1 MRVTAYA
8 YPGFFVLTRKFWADF
23 TASVKI
29 NFLEKKMS
37 DQKQIRILQAPL
49 GRRTLS
55 LAGVAWALSACG
67 GGGATSGVEKE
78 LLPKIW
84 DLRSRRE
91 VEEGNLAQFDVYAD
105 PKNGPFKFQWI
116 RNGAPIAG
124 ATDDFYRFSAK
135 LEDSGA
141 NFSVVVSNAYGSV
154 TSDSLGLIVN
164 PRRAGDGIIEEA
176 TGALSAL
183 TFEQT
188 LVRLG
193 RSGDLFVLQIPTR
206 ELVRINPDGQQVPL
220 YSGVQSIQ
228 FKQHPKKVSV
238 LERENGDLYVSAGY
252 LEPKG
257 GELYKLSANGLEN
270 LLQGDEMFG
279 IVPWGIHHG
288 PAGRILVLDCLTM
301 AIFEITAADRLLQ
314 YSKGPDLTGVRLE
327 DNRYLY
333 RGMAVNGAGKILI
346 YVGKYT
352 AFLFSVDGFLKE
364 VTPAGDFLDVE
375 YGERLSVKKHETHSV
390 LSVGDVFYARS
401 SFAYMTDQSFGLYEI
416 GVNNSVRLLSS
427 GMVLRFVD
435 LVDVTPEG
443 KIIFAKMEP
452 DQSMAVYLRR
462 SPRTSRYMLLNVGA
476 MKVT

>member
-1 MRVTAYA
+1 
-8 YPGFFVLTRKFWADF
+8 
-23 TASVKI
+23 
-29 NFLEKKMS
+29 MS
-37 DQKQIRILQAPL
+37 DQNEIRILQAPL

-55 LAGVAWALSACG
+55 LAGVAWVLSACG

-78 LLPKIW
+78 LLPKILG
-84 DLRSRRE
+84 LRGGGE
-91 VEEGNLAQFDVYAD
+91 AEEGNLAQFDVYVD
-105 PKNGPFKFQWI
+105 DKNGPFKFQWI
-116 RNGAPIAG
+116 RNGVAIAG
-124 ATDDFYRFSAK
+124 ATDNFYRFSAK

-141 NFSVVVSNAYGSV
+141 TFSVVVSNAYGSV

-188 LVRLG
+188 LVKLG

-228 FKQHPKKVSV
+228 FKQYPKKVSV

-314 YSKGPDLTGVRLE
+314 YSKGPDLTGARLANNE
-327 DNRYLY
+327 YLY
-333 RGMAVNGAGKILI
+333 RGMAVNSAGKILI
-346 YVGKYT
+346 YVGQYT
-352 AFLFSVDGFLKE
+352 AFMSPRGSFLKE
-364 VTPAGDFLDVE
+364 VTPTGDFLDVE
-375 YGERLSVKKHETHSV
+375 YVKDHQTHSV

-401 SFAYMTDQSFGLYEI
+401 SFQYETDQAFGLYEI
-416 GVNNSVRLLSS
+416 GVDNYARPLSPRLRGYYS
-427 GMVLRFVD
+427 RYID
-435 LVDVTPEG
+435 LVDVTPDG
-443 KIIFAKMEP
+443 RIIFA
-452 DQSMAVYLRR
+452 SMRSDHLMDAYLQG
-462 SPRTSRYMLLNVGA
+462 SLRTSRYLLLNVGA
-476 MKVT
+476 MKVD

>member
-1 MRVTAYA
+1 
-8 YPGFFVLTRKFWADF
+8 
-23 TASVKI
+23 
-29 NFLEKKMS
+29 MS
-37 DQKQIRILQAPL
+37 DQNEIRILQAPL

-55 LAGVAWALSACG
+55 LAGVAWVLSACG

-78 LLPKIW
+78 LLPKILG
-84 DLRSRRE
+84 LRGGGE
-91 VEEGNLAQFDVYAD
+91 VEEGNLAQFDVYVD
-105 PKNGPFKFQWI
+105 DKNGPFKFQWI
-116 RNGAPIAG
+116 RNGVAIAG
-124 ATDDFYRFSAK
+124 ATDNFYRFSAK

-141 NFSVVVSNAYGSV
+141 TFSVVVSNAYGSV

-188 LVRLG
+188 LVKLG

-257 GELYKLSANGLEN
+257 GELYKLSAKGLEN

-288 PAGRILVLDCLTM
+288 PAGKILVLDCLTM
-301 AIFEITAADRLLQ
+301 AIFEITADDRLLQ
-314 YSKGPDLTGVRLE
+314 YSKGPDLTRARLE
-327 DNRYLY
+327 NNEYLY
-333 RGMAVNGAGKILI
+333 RGMAVNSAGKILI
-346 YVGKYT
+346 YVGRYS
-352 AFLFSVDGFLKE
+352 AYMSGSGGFLKE
-364 VTPAGDFLDVE
+364 VTPTGDFLDVE
-375 YGERLSVKKHETHSV
+375 YVKDHQTQSV

-401 SFAYMTDQSFGLYEI
+401 SFQYETDQAFGLYEI
-416 GVNNSVRLLSS
+416 GVDNYARPLSPRLRGYYS
-427 GMVLRFVD
+427 GYID

-443 KIIFAKMEP
+443 KIIFAVMDA
-452 DQSMAVYLRR
+452 DQLMAVYPQR
-462 SPRTSRYMLLNVGA
+462 SQRASRYLLLNVGA
-476 MKVT
+476 MKVD

>member
-1 MRVTAYA
+1 
-8 YPGFFVLTRKFWADF
+8 
-23 TASVKI
+23 
-29 NFLEKKMS
+29 MS
-37 DQKQIRILQAPL
+37 DQNEIRILQAPL

-55 LAGVAWALSACG
+55 LACVAWVLSACG

-78 LLPKIW
+78 LLPKILG
-84 DLRSRRE
+84 LRGGGE
-91 VEEGNLAQFDVYAD
+91 AEEGNLAQFDVYVD
-105 PKNGPFKFQWI
+105 DKNGPFKFQWI
-116 RNGAPIAG
+116 RNGVAIAG
-124 ATDDFYRFSAK
+124 ATDNFYRFSAK

-141 NFSVVVSNAYGSV
+141 TFSVVVSNAYGSV

-188 LVRLG
+188 LVKLG

-228 FKQHPKKVSV
+228 FKQYPKKVSV

-314 YSKGPDLTGVRLE
+314 YSKGPDLTGARLANNE
-327 DNRYLY
+327 YLY
-333 RGMAVNGAGKILI
+333 RGMAVNSAGKILI
-346 YVGKYT
+346 YVGQYT
-352 AFLFSVDGFLKE
+352 AFMSPRGSFLKE
-364 VTPAGDFLDVE
+364 VTPTGDFLDVE
-375 YGERLSVKKHETHSV
+375 YVKDHQTHSV

-401 SFAYMTDQSFGLYEI
+401 SFQYETDQAFGLYEI
-416 GVNNSVRLLSS
+416 GVDNYARPLSPRLRGYYS
-427 GMVLRFVD
+427 RYID
-435 LVDVTPEG
+435 LVDVTPDG
-443 KIIFAKMEP
+443 RIIFA
-452 DQSMAVYLRR
+452 SMRSDHLMDAYLQG
-462 SPRTSRYMLLNVGA
+462 SLRTSRYLLLNVGA
-476 MKVT
+476 MKVD

>member
-1 MRVTAYA
+1 
-8 YPGFFVLTRKFWADF
+8 
-23 TASVKI
+23 
-29 NFLEKKMS
+29 MS
-37 DQKQIRILQAPL
+37 DQNEIRILQAPL

-55 LAGVAWALSACG
+55 LAGVAWVLSACG

-78 LLPKIW
+78 LLPKILG
-84 DLRSRRE
+84 LRGGGE
-91 VEEGNLAQFDVYAD
+91 AEEGNLAQFDVYVD
-105 PKNGPFKFQWI
+105 DKNGPFKFQWI
-116 RNGAPIAG
+116 RNGVAIAG
-124 ATDDFYRFSAK
+124 ATDNFYRFSAK

-141 NFSVVVSNAYGSV
+141 TFSVVVSNAYGSV

-188 LVRLG
+188 LVKLG

-228 FKQHPKKVSV
+228 FKQYPKKVSV

-314 YSKGPDLTGVRLE
+314 YSKGPDLTGARLANNE
-327 DNRYLY
+327 YLY
-333 RGMAVNGAGKILI
+333 RGMAVNSAGKILI
-346 YVGKYT
+346 YVGRSQAYLY
-352 AFLFSVDGFLKE
+352 AAESFLKE
-364 VTPAGDFLDVE
+364 VTPTGDFLDVE
-375 YGERLSVKKHETHSV
+375 YFKDHQTQSV

-401 SFAYMTDQSFGLYEI
+401 SFQYETDQAFGLYEI
-416 GVNNSVRLLSS
+416 GVDNYARPLSPRLRGYYS
-427 GMVLRFVD
+427 RYID

-443 KIIFAKMEP
+443 KIIFAIMDA
-452 DQSMAVYLRR
+452 DQLMAVYLRR
-462 SPRTSRYMLLNVGA
+462 SPRASRYMLLNVGA
-476 MKVT
+476 MKVD

>member
-1 MRVTAYA
+1 
-8 YPGFFVLTRKFWADF
+8 
-23 TASVKI
+23 
-29 NFLEKKMS
+29 MS
-37 DQKQIRILQAPL
+37 DQNEIRILQAPL

-55 LAGVAWALSACG
+55 LAGVAWVLSACG

-78 LLPKIW
+78 LLPKILG
-84 DLRSRRE
+84 LRGSSE
-91 VEEGNLAQFDVYAD
+91 VEEGNLAQFDVYVD
-105 PKNGPFKFQWI
+105 DKNGPFKFQWI
-116 RNGAPIAG
+116 RNGVAIAG
-124 ATDDFYRFSAK
+124 ATDNFYRFSAK

-141 NFSVVVSNAYGSV
+141 TFSVVVSNAYGSV

-188 LVRLG
+188 LVKLG

-228 FKQHPKKVSV
+228 FKQYPKKVSV

-257 GELYKLSANGLEN
+257 GELYKLSAKGLEN

-288 PAGRILVLDCLTM
+288 PAGKILVLDCLTM
-301 AIFEITAADRLLQ
+301 AIFEITADDRLLQ
-314 YSKGPDLTGVRLE
+314 YSKGPDLTGARLA
-327 DNRYLY
+327 DNEYLY
-333 RGMAVNGAGKILI
+333 RGMAVNSAGKILI
-346 YVGKYT
+346 YVGKYS
-352 AFLFSVDGFLKE
+352 AYLSAVDSFLKE
-364 VTPAGDFLDVE
+364 VTPTGDFLDVE
-375 YGERLSVKKHETHSV
+375 YVKDHQTHSV

-401 SFAYMTDQSFGLYEI
+401 SFRYGSDQDFGLYEI
-416 GVNNSVRLLSS
+416 GVDNYARPLSPRLR
-427 GMVLRFVD
+427 GYYFYRYID
-435 LVDVTPEG
+435 LVDVTPDG
-443 KIIFAKMEP
+443 KIIFA
-452 DQSMAVYLRR
+452 SMRSDHLMDAYLQG
-462 SPRTSRYMLLNVGA
+462 SLRTSRYLLLNVGA
-476 MKVT
+476 MKVD